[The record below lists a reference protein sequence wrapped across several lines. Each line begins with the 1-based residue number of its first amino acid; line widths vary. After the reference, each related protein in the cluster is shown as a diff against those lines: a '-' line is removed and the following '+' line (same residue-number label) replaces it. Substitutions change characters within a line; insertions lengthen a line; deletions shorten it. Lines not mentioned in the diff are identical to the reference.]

1 MALSARARSILE
13 HMEPDRGYDR
23 DELRAFA
30 PDLTLENLHDVMREL
45 WVERQVERFGYSG
58 WRRHRSS
65 SPAASH
71 TARGPNAAAGTT
83 ASASRNVRPEDLFD
97 HSEFEDMFK

>member
-30 PDLTLENLHDVMREL
+30 PDLTMEDVHDVMREL
-45 WVERQVERFGYSG
+45 WVHRQVERFGYSG
-58 WRRHRSS
+58 WRRQMSW
-65 SPAASH
+65 SPAASSSE
-71 TARGPNAAAGTT
+71 RGPTPRAGRAAAGTRT
-83 ASASRNVRPEDLFD
+83 VKPEDLFD
-97 HSEFEDMFK
+97 HSQFEDMFK